1 MATLDL
7 STPTDG
13 HKVTVTPDEDAADK
27 TARLAQEAKDATVRR
42 LKEIVLFFVALVG
55 VVLLLAGCAWIAF
68 GMRMDDKGFHLLSA
82 PSADDRKWAMS
93 ILTAGIGGLIGYLVK
108 GSSK

>member
-1 MATLDL
+1 
-7 STPTDG
+7 
-13 HKVTVTPDEDAADK
+13 VTVTPDEDAADK

-68 GMRMDDKGFHLLSA
+68 GMRMDDKGFHLFSA